1 MEVSEKEERVRDRK
15 LFFKK
20 EIVSETISSLWRN
33 MAIQGHEVQSYP
45 NRFNPKRSSL
55 RFIIIN
61 QVLKKSKTEFWKQQ
75 EKNESSHK
83 WELSMFL
90 SRNLAGQGEWDGIFK
105 TVKEKT
111 LPNKN
116 TLPSW
121 VVPQKSRRVRDK
133 QMLWAFFYH
142 YICLTRNAK
151 GSFQAERNWC
161 SLVTWKHMKVENL
174 LVKLNI

>member
-90 SRNLAGQGEWDGIFK
+90 SRNLAGQERVGWYIQNSQRKNPAKQEYF
-105 TVKEKT
+105 TQLSCPSEVKE
-111 LPNKN
+111 
-116 TLPSW
+116 S
-121 VVPQKSRRVRDK
+121 
-133 QMLWAFFYH
+133 
-142 YICLTRNAK
+142 
-151 GSFQAERNWC
+151 
-161 SLVTWKHMKVENL
+161 
-174 LVKLNI
+174 